1 MERGVFITFE
11 GGEGT
16 GKSTQIER
24 LGEYLR
30 EKGFEVVVTREPG
43 GTPVAEAARAILL
56 DPELDPDPLSEL
68 FLLAAARRDL
78 VERVI
83 RPALS
88 RGAVVLCDRYT
99 DSSLVYQ
106 GMVGGLDLGV
116 VEEVNRLATGGLVP
130 NRTFLLDLEPEVGM
144 ERTRRR
150 NGAGGGRSRF
160 DEKPRRFHRQVRD
173 AYLALALEDTARF
186 RVLPAEENEE
196 TLFERLLEELPEGLR

>member
-1 MERGVFITFE
+1 MFITFE

-24 LGEYLR
+24 LVEHLR
-30 EKGFEVVVTREPG
+30 SRGFEVVSTREPG

-56 DPELDPDPLSEL
+56 DPALDPDPLSEL

-83 RPALS
+83 RPALT

-99 DSSLVYQ
+99 DSSVVYQ
-106 GMVGGLDLGV
+106 GMVGGVGREV
-116 VEEVNRLATGGLVP
+116 VGEINRLATGGLVP
-130 NRTFLLDLEPEVGM
+130 DRTFLLDLDPEAGM

-150 NGAGGGRSRF
+150 NRPGGDRSRF
-160 DEKPRRFHRQVRD
+160 DEKPLEFHRRVRD
-173 AYLALALEDTARF
+173 AYLALALEDTERF
-186 RVLPAEENEE
+186 RVLPAEKGEAA
-196 TLFERLLEELPEGLR
+196 LFEQLLERLPEGLR

>member
-24 LGEYLR
+24 LGQHLR
-30 EKGFEVVVTREPG
+30 ERGFEVVVTREPG

-88 RGAVVLCDRYT
+88 RGAVVLCDRFT
-99 DSSLVYQ
+99 DSSVVYQ
-106 GMVGGLDLGV
+106 GVVGGVGREM
-116 VEEVNRLATGGLVP
+116 VEEINRMATGGLVP
-130 NRTFLLDLEPEVGM
+130 DRTFLLDLDPRVGI

-150 NGAGGGRSRF
+150 NDEVGGRSRF
-160 DEKPRRFHRQVRD
+160 DERPLEFHQRVQD
-173 AYLALALEDTARF
+173 AYLELALEDTARF
-186 RVLPAEENEE
+186 RVLPAEEEE
-196 TLFERLLEELPEGLR
+196 EVLFERLLEELPEALR

>member
-1 MERGVFITFE
+1 MERGVFLTFE

-24 LGEYLR
+24 LGEHLQG
-30 EKGFEVVVTREPG
+30 KGFEVIVTREPG

-99 DSSLVYQ
+99 DSSAVYQ
-106 GMVGGLDLGV
+106 GIVGGLGREV
-116 VEEVNRLATGGLVP
+116 VEEVNRLATGGLLP
-130 NRTFLLDLEPEVGM
+130 DRTFLLDLDPGLGM

-150 NGAGGGRSRF
+150 SGAGGGSSRF
-160 DEKPRRFHRQVRD
+160 DQKPLEFHRRVRD
-173 AYLALALEDTARF
+173 GYLELALEDTARF
-186 RVLPAEENEE
+186 RVLPAEEEE
-196 TLFERLLEELPEGLR
+196 QTLFEHLLEKLPEALR

>member
-1 MERGVFITFE
+1 MQRGVFITFE

-16 GKSTQIER
+16 GKSTQIAR
-24 LGEYLR
+24 LGEHLR
-30 EKGFEVVVTREPG
+30 GRGFEVVITREPG

-83 RPALS
+83 RPALE

-99 DSSLVYQ
+99 DSSVVYQ
-106 GMVGGLDLGV
+106 GMVGGVGREA
-116 VEEVNRLATGGLVP
+116 VEEINRLATGGLVP
-130 NRTFLLDLEPEVGM
+130 GRTFLLDLDPETGM

-150 NGAGGGRSRF
+150 NGAVGGRSRF
-160 DEKPRRFHRQVRD
+160 DEKPLQFHRRVRD
-173 AYLALALEDTARF
+173 AYLELALEDTVRF
-186 RVLPAEENEE
+186 RVLPAEEDEE
-196 TLFERLLEELPEGLR
+196 TLFGRLLEELPEGLR